1 MSRITLVGLG
11 YDIHRFSESPRP
23 LWLGGVKV
31 HETMGLAGHSDADVL
46 CHALADAILG
56 AIGEPDIGY
65 WFPPSDDSCKD
76 ICSLRIVE
84 KAVELLHAQGG
95 RIVNADC
102 ALIAEAPKIMPY
114 VPKMK
119 ETLAAILGVAP
130 KRVGVKATTNERLG
144 ALGRREGMAAFAS
157 VAVSIPDEEGGEA

>member
-1 MSRITLVGLG
+1 MTDTIVGLG
-11 YDIHRFSESPRP
+11 YDIHRFSETPRP

-31 HETMGLAGHSDADVL
+31 HDTRGLDGHSDADVL

-65 WFPPSDDSCKD
+65 WFPPTDPNCEG

-95 RIVNADC
+95 RVVNADC
-102 ALIAEAPKIMPY
+102 ALIAEAPKILPF
-114 VPKMK
+114 VAAMK
-119 ETLAAILGVAP
+119 ETLAPILGVSP
-130 KRVGVKATTNERLG
+130 RRVGIKATTNEKLG
-144 ALGRREGMAAFAS
+144 ALGRREGMAAFA
-157 VAVSIPDEEGGEA
+157 AVSLSVPSEG